1 MKSADLM
8 PNNSTS
14 SVKKANAGNSVLF
27 LPQRTGNNKN
37 YRKIKL
43 IGLISKHM
51 YRIYIQIF
59 NKSYNFLKVLNNT
72 PRANNSSAIT
82 LTKK

>member
-37 YRKIKL
+37 YRK
-43 IGLISKHM
+43 
-51 YRIYIQIF
+51 Q
-59 NKSYNFLKVLNNT
+59 
-72 PRANNSSAIT
+72 
-82 LTKK
+82 

>member
-27 LPQRTGNNKN
+27 LSQRTGNNKN
-37 YRKIKL
+37 YRK
-43 IGLISKHM
+43 
-51 YRIYIQIF
+51 Q
-59 NKSYNFLKVLNNT
+59 
-72 PRANNSSAIT
+72 
-82 LTKK
+82 